1 MRTEGAAA
9 ASGLIIAFAAWLW
22 SAGGVAQVNDIP
34 IRIGLVDGA
43 ESVEISVNGGH
54 TAFTADE
61 RMLFQDDQAA
71 DWRLTISRS
80 ETIIIDGRDLEI
92 AEFRLVPDAGAR
104 VSVRGRPYRGE
115 LRILA
120 RESGLTVVNRLGLE
134 EYLLGVVPVEM
145 PHSWPL
151 EALKA
156 QAVVARTYA
165 IRYLGRFESAGYD
178 LCPDQRC
185 QVYAGLAAEAER
197 SSRAVN
203 LTRGL
208 IVLWGDRPASTFY
221 HSDSGGHTASSAE
234 VWGGERPYLPGI
246 ADPYGAASP
255 RRSWTFSL
263 RASVLAK
270 YLEAMGRSVGVP
282 NAISFGAYSASGRA
296 GLMAITG
303 TGGRLE
309 LTGFEF
315 RTLLQRMGVFSTR
328 VRLEATRTEPERTF
342 ILSGSGWGHGVGL
355 SQWGAREMAQRG
367 RTFDQILAH
376 YFPGTTLGRYRLP

>member
-1 MRTEGAAA
+1 MRAEGATAVCW
-9 ASGLIIAFAAWLW
+9 LIIALAAWLW
-22 SAGGVAQVNDIP
+22 SAGGAAQVNDIP

-43 ESVEISVNGGH
+43 ETVEIAVNGGH
-54 TAFTADE
+54 TALTEDE
-61 RMLFQDDQAA
+61 RLLFQGDRAA
-71 DWRLTISRS
+71 GWRLSISRS
-80 ETIIIDGRDLEI
+80 GTIIIDGRDLGV
-92 AEFRLVPDAGAR
+92 AEFRLVPDSGAR
-104 VSVRGRPYRGE
+104 VSVRGRAYRGE

-203 LTRGL
+203 LTQGL
-208 IVLWGDRPASTFY
+208 IVLWGDHPASTFY

-234 VWGGERPYLPGI
+234 VWGGVRPYLPGI

-263 RASVLAK
+263 RAGVLAQ

-282 NAISFGAYSASGRA
+282 KAISFGAYSASGRA

-303 TGGRLE
+303 SAGRLE
-309 LTGFEF
+309 LAGFEF

-328 VRLEATRTEPERTF
+328 VRLEATRTEPEKTF

-355 SQWGAREMAQRG
+355 SQWGAREMAERG